1 METIK
6 YFILGMALAALSVPA
21 NAQNDSKT
29 AIEQIASI
37 LKDVSEADNRIA
49 EITEPFK
56 DNPDVLIA
64 IGREYMKR
72 NNVSMA
78 EKYANMAITANK
90 SYNDADALLTDI
102 SNYNGNNM
110 GTAYKADDILYDK
123 KSPKSK
129 GVIYDVVDQ
138 MPSFPGGNAALMEYL
153 SKDVKY
159 PTKAQEKNKEGRVV
173 VKFVVE
179 KDGSITNVSVTKS
192 VDPSLDREAV
202 RVVRKMPKW
211 NPGKKNGATV
221 RVRYRLPIAFRIN

>member
-1 METIK
+1 
-6 YFILGMALAALSVPA
+6 MALAALSVPA

-49 EITEPFK
+49 EIAEPFK
-56 DNPDVLIA
+56 DNPDVLMA

-110 GTAYKADDILYDK
+110 GTAYQADDILYDK

-138 MPSFPGGNAALMEYL
+138 MPSFPGGNAALMIYL
-153 SKDVKY
+153 SNNVKY
-159 PTKAQEKNKEGRVV
+159 PTKAQEKNKRRHVV

-179 KDGSITNVSVTKS
+179 KDGSITNVSVMKS
-192 VDPSLDREAV
+192 VEPTLDREAV

-211 NPGKKNGATV
+211 NPGKKERFSRMREVQTADYV
-221 RVRYRLPIAFRIN
+221 SSKLI

>member
-1 METIK
+1 METIR

-29 AIEQIASI
+29 AIEKIASI

-49 EITEPFK
+49 EIAEPFK

-102 SNYNGNNM
+102 YNYNGNNM
-110 GTAYKADDILYDK
+110 GTVYQADDILYDK

-153 SKDVKY
+153 SKNVKY
-159 PTKAQEKNKEGRVV
+159 PVVAQKNGVDGRVV
-173 VKFVVE
+173 VSFVVE
-179 KDGSITNVSVTKS
+179 CDGFITDVNIIKS

-202 RVVRKMPKW
+202 RVVSSMPKW
-211 NPGKKNGATV
+211 NPGKKNGSAV
-221 RVRYRLPIAFRIN
+221 CVKYRLPIAFRIN